1 LQDTPR
7 HIPVYPAV
15 GVKSLPLFAHL
26 PLIAGPGGAPLSKR
40 EGSAAVEWCREQGY
54 PPEALMNYLALL
66 GWSPAGGQD
75 LVTQEEL
82 ISQFDFDRVSRAPA
96 IFDRQ
101 KLDALAAR
109 HMNRMPPGR
118 LASLAAEHLRRA
130 GLLGPEASSAAYEWV
145 GRLAMLYA
153 D

>member
-15 GVKSLPLFAHL
+15 GVKALPRLAHL

-40 EGSAAVEWCREQGY
+40 EGSASVGWFREEGY

-66 GWSPAGGQD
+66 GWSPPGGQD
-75 LVTQEEL
+75 FLTQEEL

-96 IFDRQ
+96 LF
-101 KLDALAAR
+101 AR
-109 HMNRMPPGR
+109 
-118 LASLAAEHLRRA
+118 
-130 GLLGPEASSAAYEWV
+130 
-145 GRLAMLYA
+145 
-153 D
+153 